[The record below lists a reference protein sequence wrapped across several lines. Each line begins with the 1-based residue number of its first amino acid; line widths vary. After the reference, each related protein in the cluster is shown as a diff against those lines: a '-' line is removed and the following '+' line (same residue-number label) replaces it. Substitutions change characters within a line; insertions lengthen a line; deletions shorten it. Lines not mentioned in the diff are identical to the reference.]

1 MAAVAEITAE
11 IPYLVPGSLVALALS
26 IAASGIVG
34 RWLGVNRSVA
44 WVGLFSLGVI
54 LSITLSPLDQGIVQP
69 PRDVRACEFTRTS
82 LASLVEVTTSADVA
96 FNIFMFVPF
105 GWAIGLAPWSMRKL
119 VVLLAATALPL
130 TIEAA
135 QLLVIQL
142 GRGCEGADIVD
153 NLTGLAIGF
162 ALGTVLAL
170 LTQVFRRL
178 FRPPVTPGG

>member
-1 MAAVAEITAE
+1 VAEITAD

-26 IAASGIVG
+26 IAAGGFVG
-34 RWLGVNRSVA
+34 RWLGVHRSVA

-54 LSITLSPLDQGIVQP
+54 LSVTLSPLDQGIIQP
-69 PRDVRACEFTRTS
+69 PRDVRACDFTRTT
-82 LASLVEVTTSADVA
+82 LATLAEVRTSADVA
-96 FNIFMFVPF
+96 FNILMFIPF

-130 TIEAA
+130 AIEAA
-135 QLLVIQL
+135 QLRFIQL

-162 ALGTVLAL
+162 VLGTGLAL
-170 LTQVFRRL
+170 LTHILRRL
-178 FRPPVTPGG
+178 FRRPLTPSG